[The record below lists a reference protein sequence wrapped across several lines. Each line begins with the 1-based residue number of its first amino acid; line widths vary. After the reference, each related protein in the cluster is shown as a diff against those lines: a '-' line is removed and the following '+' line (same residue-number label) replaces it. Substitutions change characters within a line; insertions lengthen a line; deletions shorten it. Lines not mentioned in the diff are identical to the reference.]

1 MVEVRWLLYALVL
14 ELASLVSLLSVS
26 NELSLFITYLGTH
39 LVASLLLASAVWA
52 LLPSG
57 FRKPAV
63 GSWALTFSLA
73 FFVPVFGLVGIL
85 GGVLVGYLLPA
96 VFRDEPFVGVD
107 APVFTPVPAPAL
119 AGFRQEDLKGLLKST
134 DTPVE
139 LRLQSM
145 LTVRGMPTRSTG
157 RVLRE
162 TLGDASDDVRLLA
175 YGILDQKEKAI
186 TQQIDRA
193 IILLESATQARRYR
207 LYRRLAELYWE
218 LNFQDLV
225 QGDIRRLAL
234 ERASFYVDRALSER
248 PDDAGMWL
256 LRGRILLTDEEL
268 EHAEESFLH
277 CRQLG
282 LPPSRVNPW
291 LAELALLRG
300 QLGRVRELMT
310 SISNDTQFSSL
321 KESVQYWRDA

>member
-14 ELASLVSLLSVS
+14 ELASLVLLLSAS
-26 NELSLFITYLGTH
+26 SDLSLFLTYLGTH
-39 LVASLLLASAVWA
+39 LVASLLLASAVWG
-52 LLPSG
+52 LLPAG
-57 FRKPAV
+57 FRQPKV
-63 GSWALTFSLA
+63 LSWLLTFSLA
-73 FFVPVFGLVGIL
+73 FFVPIFGLVAIL
-85 GGVLVGYLLPA
+85 GGVLMGYLLPA
-96 VFRDEPFVGVD
+96 VFRDEPFVAVE

-119 AGFRQEDLKGLLKST
+119 TGFRQEDLKGLLKSP

-157 RVLRE
+157 RVLRD

-193 IILLESATQARRYR
+193 ITLLETATDARRYR

-218 LNFQDLV
+218 LTFQDLV
-225 QGDIRRLAL
+225 QGDIRQLAL
-234 ERASFYVDRALSER
+234 EQAAFYVTQALSEK
-248 PDDAGMWL
+248 DDDGGMWL
-256 LRGRILLTDEEL
+256 LRGRIFLTEEKL
-268 EHAEESFLH
+268 EQAEESFLY
-277 CRQLG
+277 CRELG

-291 LAELALLRG
+291 LAELALMRG
-300 QLGRVRELMT
+300 QYGRVRKLMT
-310 SISNDTQFSSL
+310 DISTDAQFTSLNQSI
-321 KESVQYWRDA
+321 QYWRDA

>member
-1 MVEVRWLLYALVL
+1 M
-14 ELASLVSLLSVS
+14 
-26 NELSLFITYLGTH
+26 
-39 LVASLLLASAVWA
+39 
-52 LLPSG
+52 
-57 FRKPAV
+57 
-63 GSWALTFSLA
+63 
-73 FFVPVFGLVGIL
+73 PVFGLVGIL

-96 VFRDEPFVGVD
+96 AFRDEPFVGVD

-139 LRLQSM
+139 VRLQSM

-193 IILLESATQARRYR
+193 ITLLDSATPARRYR

-225 QGDIRRLAL
+225 QGDIRKLAL

-256 LRGRILLTDEEL
+256 LRGRILLTDEQL

-310 SISNDTQFSSL
+310 SISDDTQFSSL
-321 KESVQYWRDA
+321 KGSVQYWRDA